1 MKLDRTRIIFI
12 AIIGLAALVICGVAA
27 YSIIG
32 NITDNDQTDVVDN
45 SNNDNSNTNGSTVTN
60 VNLESPD
67 PIWGP
72 NYDASD
78 GLPTYV
84 CGADAFGSYFTL
96 QQMQMSGKDI
106 AHGFHLGIIPFF
118 LTDDYDITEEQ
129 RTALLDSGQWNC
141 LLTTLDSVA
150 LSSPGVITAIV
161 DESAGADQLWG
172 RDIDTIN
179 DLAGKRIAFARDSVG
194 E

>member
-32 NITDNDQTDVVDN
+32 NLTDDTETATTDSTDSNN
-45 SNNDNSNTNGSTVTN
+45 SNDGSTVTTAD
-60 VNLESPD
+60 LDSPD

-72 NYDASD
+72 NYNADD
-78 GLPTYV
+78 NLPTYI

-106 AHGFHLGIIPFF
+106 EHGFHLGIIPFF
-118 LTDDYDITEEQ
+118 LTDEYDITEGQ
-129 RTALLDSGQWNC
+129 RTALLDSGKWNC

-161 DESAGADQLWG
+161 IPIRFSL
-172 RDIDTIN
+172 
-179 DLAGKRIAFARDSVG
+179 
-194 E
+194 